1 MPLARK
7 QQEMYETI
15 PEERRLGVEKKKTFN
30 FSRSKLPA
38 LFLMLLLAYLAFSLT
53 SQFSSLGAMQ
63 RDIQNIKQEVTTLK
77 EKNKDLHIELQQFQ
91 NDAYVEKEAREKLG
105 LVKPGETRIVSVPQG
120 TQLKK
125 IQTPV
130 DNIILGD

>member
-1 MPLARK
+1 MQLARK

-15 PEERRLGVEKKKTFN
+15 SEKRRLSTEGEKTFN

-38 LFLMLLLAYLAFSLT
+38 LFLILLLAYLAFSLN
-53 SQFSSLGAMQ
+53 SQFSSLAAMQ
-63 RDIQNIKQEVTTLK
+63 RDLQSIKQEVTTLK
-77 EKNKDLHIELQQFQ
+77 QKNENLHVELQQFQ
-91 NDAYVEKEAREKLG
+91 NDAYVEKAAREKLG

-125 IQTPV
+125 IQAPAN
-130 DNIILGD
+130 NIILGD